1 MAGNLTFNVDAN
13 DQASGTFAAVAAELK
28 ALARELDR
36 IDGRNVRARVT
47 INTPSSGVIAQLDRA
62 RAAIAEIDGRNAR
75 ARVEITGTP
84 GAAEVRALRAAAK
97 ALRDLDGQNAVARI
111 SVTGDLPNAREL
123 RSAARALRDL
133 EQVGAINIHISIT
146 GAVSALA
153 QVAALRRELR
163 GLPNDTTV
171 KVKAEADSSAITT
184 AAKALLTLRGAAV
197 LLGPTLLGSTVP
209 AIATLTGSLVSLAGL
224 APLAVAGLAALGAV
238 GATVAV
244 GFAHINDALGPT
256 GTPAQI
262 KKVNEAMAALSPN
275 ARAAVQAIRGFSD
288 AWSAVRLDV
297 QDKLFA
303 GLNTQIKEMGGAYL
317 PILRSGLGGV
327 ATELNG
333 VAKNVVAFARSS
345 QTMQDV
351 NAIFD
356 NTRVALRNAAPAAN
370 NLLGAFRD
378 IAVVGSGF
386 LPGLATGLTNVTQR
400 FQTFISEARQS
411 GQLKVWIQDGVDTL
425 RTLGSIAGN
434 VGSVLGSVFT
444 AAKASGADFLTTL
457 DKVTGKLADLLSSST
472 GQSALTA
479 FFKESRQAIDALLPG
494 VEALATGVLKMIQS
508 FSTSG
513 GLQTFAT
520 TVSGIAQSLAPLLPM
535 LGNLAGGVLR
545 DLSNGAAV
553 AAGALGPLVGIVTG
567 VVGALGPLPALAL
580 AAVVAFKALGSAA
593 IAGSFATLA
602 SRLTAL
608 APAIGTYAA
617 GLTGSL
623 AAGRAAQ
630 TATTGLGTALGKL
643 GNALPLIGVALIAV
657 GFAYD
662 AARDKSEDFAKSV
675 IAGTDTMASGL
686 KKTQAQFEGFSGW
699 WTGVLDNLFN
709 GDLVNNNFNGT
720 MDEAAR
726 ASDNFRAKV
735 ESLIQAMPALEGA
748 QTRVKVS
755 TQNLADAILTYGESS
770 PQAAAAAQ
778 VLARDTADL
787 KQKQDLLTGALRNT
801 TEGLKA
807 QADQM
812 NSQINTALAYSQA
825 VQRTAEAQKAA
836 NDALKNSGAKSEE
849 YKGAV
854 LSLASAMSSQA
865 DAARKQAEALGGTEA
880 GVQAYNTEIL
890 RAADLSTQAG
900 RDAFAQ
906 LASGLDDAGLKAIST
921 AAEMSNLRTE
931 IITLPDGRKVTVVVE
946 ADRAKLDSVKQG
958 VEDLASKKYIGSIT
972 ILAETTTARG
982 DILQTVQLADGS
994 RGTVKIDADGG
1005 PAILT
1010 VGATKYT
1017 IDQTTGTLKVLGD
1030 VAPGET
1036 SLNGL
1041 KLLVDSTTGQM
1052 KLSAEPT
1059 QANTTVA
1066 AWKALADGITGI
1078 PQLNANPAAANGV
1091 LQLWKST
1098 SDATTGLPTIDANSG
1113 KAEGVLA
1120 AWKALANGTTGIPAL
1135 DSNPGLANQ
1144 ILAAWK
1150 ARSDAT
1156 TGLPKVIP
1164 QVQAGAAEAQLA
1176 NLARTRYTT
1185 IIATVVAGQSTAVPT
1200 ATGVKRI
1207 AGGAAGGIVHPYAR
1221 GAVVEQYA
1229 AGGVRPL
1236 TPMRGDIAQRVPANT
1251 WRVIGDRP
1259 RGLEYFLP
1267 DDSAPRSMKI
1277 GAEWARNRG
1286 LDLVPSGGG
1295 VAQRISSALGPARTG
1310 SASTAQG
1317 AAWAGISAVASGVAQ
1332 LRGDIQTLATEIRKQ
1347 RPFTVEDRSGN
1358 PVETARATAL
1368 ALRIS

>member
-327 ATELNG
+327 ATELSG
-333 VAKNVVAFARSS
+333 VVKGVVAFARSS

-351 NAIFD
+351 NTIFD
-356 NTRVALRNAAPAAN
+356 NTRVAVHNSALATN

-378 IAVVGSGF
+378 IAVVGSEF
-386 LPGLATGLTNVTQR
+386 LPGMATGWTNVTQR

-411 GQLKVWIQDGVDTL
+411 GQLKVWIQDGIDTL
-425 RTLGSIAGN
+425 RTLGSVAGN
-434 VGSVLGSVFT
+434 VGSVLGSVFS
-444 AAKASGADFLTTL
+444 AAKASGADFLSTL
-457 DKVTGKLADLLSSST
+457 DKVTGKLADLLASST

-479 FFKESRQAIDALLPG
+479 FFRESRAAIDALMPG
-494 VEALATGVLKMIQS
+494 VESLATGVLQLIQS
-508 FSTSG
+508 FSETG
-513 GLQTFAT
+513 GLQAFGTAMSGVAQ
-520 TVSGIAQSLAPLLPM
+520 TVQPLLPM
-535 LGNLAGGVLR
+535 LGSLAGGVLAN
-545 DLSNGAAV
+545 LSNGAAV
-553 AAGALGPLVGIVTG
+553 AAGALSPLVGGITG

-580 AAVVAFKALGSAA
+580 AAAVAFKVLGSSAVAGVFASSAA
-593 IAGSFATLA
+593 ALTRMSQSLAFASYGSGALAGAAGAASTATSRLATVVSKAGS
-602 SRLTAL
+602 
-608 APAIGTYAA
+608 
-617 GLTGSL
+617 
-623 AAGRAAQ
+623 
-630 TATTGLGTALGKL
+630 
-643 GNALPLIGVALIAV
+643 ALPVIGVALIGLGA
-657 GFAYD
+657 AYD
-662 AARDKSEDFAKSV
+662 ATRDKSAEFAQQIV
-675 IAGTDTMASGL
+675 AGTLSMSAAVKQQQATNDNWISQLGGFLNPALGAAQQVQSSYAASLGQVQAATEAAVSAL
-686 KKTQAQFEGFSGW
+686 GPMEQAQ
-699 WTGVLDNLFN
+699 
-709 GDLVNNNFNGT
+709 
-720 MDEAAR
+720 A
-726 ASDNFRAKV
+726 
-735 ESLIQAMPALEGA
+735 
-748 QTRVKVS
+748 RVKIS
-755 TQNLADAILTYGESS
+755 TQNLNDAILTYGANS
-770 PQAAAAAQ
+770 PQAAAASQ

-787 KQKQDLLTGALRNT
+787 AGKQKTLADATKGS
-801 TEGLKA
+801 TEALKA

-812 NSQINTALAYSQA
+812 QSQIDTALAYSDA
-825 VQRTAEAQKAA
+825 VKQTAEAQAAA
-836 NDALKNSGAKSEE
+836 NTALKANGADSKEYKDSVDALVKSMNQQI
-849 YKGAV
+849 K
-854 LSLASAMSSQA
+854 SAQA
-865 DAARKQAEALGGTEA
+865 QAGALGGTEA
-880 GVQAYNTEIL
+880 ATAAYNTEIL
-890 RAADLSTQAG
+890 RTADLSTRAG
-900 RDAFAQ
+900 KDAFTK
-906 LASGLDDAGLKAIST
+906 LVSGLDNTGLAAISS
-921 AAEMSNLRTE
+921 AAKMSNLRTE

-958 VEDLASKKYIGSIT
+958 VEDLASKKYIGSIQ

-994 RGTVKIDADGG
+994 RGTIKVDADGG

-1010 VGATKYT
+1010 VGQTKYT
-1017 IDQTTGTLKVLGD
+1017 IDSTTGTLKVLGD

-1113 KAEGVLA
+1113 KATGVLA

-1150 ARSDAT
+1150 ARSDNT

-1164 QVQAGAAEAQLA
+1164 QVQSGAAEAQLA
-1176 NLARTRYTT
+1176 NLARTRYTQ
-1185 IIATVVAGQSTAVPT
+1185 IIATIVTGQSGAVPT

-1207 AGGAAGGIVHPYAR
+1207 AGGAIGGIIHPYAQ

-1229 AGGVRPL
+1229 DGGVRPL

-1267 DDSAPRSMKI
+1267 DDSTPRSMKI

-1310 SASTAQG
+1310 SASAAQG